1 MAINCE
7 RNQNQLN
14 VGVLIVLTTKYTPF
28 QFTLHFD
35 FQLKHTSQFM
45 NSLFYTV
52 RKLLGEHFNR
62 TLELQCMFELPC
74 QKEQ

>member
-28 QFTLHFD
+28 QFTLNFD

-45 NSLFYTV
+45 NSLFNIV
-52 RKLLGEHFNR
+52 RKLLDEHFNR
-62 TLELQCMFELPC
+62 ALELQCFELPC